1 MYKKI
6 FFVLCLCGSLAF
18 LTTYDNGSPMKDL
31 KQISR
36 YYLRRLLS
44 LELPKGSE
52 PNAKLGPLDPAD
64 QGNQN
69 NPPTLSVEWSSYT
82 KANFRVFEIT
92 FEENFRFQHDDE
104 VKLWFYDSNAT
115 HVLTKDYFPGR
126 DTLFL

>member
-44 LELPKGSE
+44 LELPK
-52 PNAKLGPLDPAD
+52 
-64 QGNQN
+64 
-69 NPPTLSVEWSSYT
+69 V
-82 KANFRVFEIT
+82 NFFC
-92 FEENFRFQHDDE
+92 H
-104 VKLWFYDSNAT
+104 K
-115 HVLTKDYFPGR
+115 
-126 DTLFL
+126 